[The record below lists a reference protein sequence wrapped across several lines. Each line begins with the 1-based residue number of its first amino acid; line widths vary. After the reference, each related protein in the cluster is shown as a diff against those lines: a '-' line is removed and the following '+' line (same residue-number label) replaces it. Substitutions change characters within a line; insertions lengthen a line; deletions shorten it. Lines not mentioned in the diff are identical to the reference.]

1 LRCRHRVACLI
12 SHPRRLFVVRTLVLA
27 LLLVGSDLIPIKYWR
42 GSEAATPD
50 VEWIVVDELIRKVR
64 LVKSARE
71 LTAFRCAGEIV
82 SS

>member
-1 LRCRHRVACLI
+1 MSCSEPAA
-12 SHPRRLFVVRTLVLA
+12 RTSRYSWYVLA

-50 VEWIVVDELIRKVR
+50 VEWIVVDELIREVR

>member
-1 LRCRHRVACLI
+1 MSCSEPAA
-12 SHPRRLFVVRTLVLA
+12 RTSRYSWYVLA

-64 LVKSARE
+64 LVKGARE